1 MNTIKPDLFM
11 DGLSM
16 ASFNILAPQFSQNNA
31 FPQVNSDD
39 LDWDTRLDGIIKAIL
54 QMGSSIIC
62 LQEATFQTC
71 SQILERL
78 NNDPNPSYKII
89 SEINPSTPHGVATI
103 YNSYRKEVVKNSRY
117 KSTSRIQYIDITIDD
132 ATVTMVN
139 CHLKANKENEEIRR
153 EQINGILAAE
163 PAIIIGDFNSFP
175 DGSVIAALR
184 AHRYKEYRDYTNY
197 SIDSPYSFTTMKYRG
212 NPIEL
217 YKAVSDY
224 IFYRLPGWI
233 VYELRKM
240 PREHEFPTGMPSPT
254 CPSDHL
260 MLYGEFRK
268 LRVEIY
274 NW

>member
-1 MNTIKPDLFM
+1 MENKIRKIENYAKSLRIKKFAHGFDHTDRVRNWILKIAEAEKYPNPDLAEAAALLHDIGRSEPDKGDHGEIGAQIAQDF
-11 DGLSM
+11 LIK
-16 ASFNILAPQFSQNNA
+16 NNLFS
-31 FPQVNSDD
+31 
-39 LDWDTRLDGIIKAIL
+39 
-54 QMGSSIIC
+54 
-62 LQEATFQTC
+62 
-71 SQILERL
+71 
-78 NNDPNPSYKII
+78 
-89 SEINPSTPHGVATI
+89 
-103 YNSYRKEVVKNSRY
+103 
-117 KSTSRIQYIDITIDD
+117 
-132 ATVTMVN
+132 
-139 CHLKANKENEEIRR
+139 NKENEEIRR